1 MSVLAILHA
10 EIDFVSIHVLKMI
23 LALVMPY
30 VGWLIINQYAP
41 VQTGLLETQQYH
53 AICVIYY
60 HDLLEIF
67 LLVYTIIYFTAPR
80 PECTTDPECPDHL
93 ACIREKCQNP
103 CFTTTCGVNAECRV
117 TRHRAICYCKP
128 GYEGDPYR
136 ICEERKQEYF
146 YLFEV

>member
-1 MSVLAILHA
+1 MTGHLH
-10 EIDFVSIHVLKMI
+10 D
-23 LALVMPY
+23 
-30 VGWLIINQYAP
+30 
-41 VQTGLLETQQYH
+41 
-53 AICVIYY
+53 
-60 HDLLEIF
+60 
-67 LLVYTIIYFTAPR
+67 VYCFSAKR

-136 ICEERKQEYF
+136 ICEERKNSFNLYCLLRVK
-146 YLFEV
+146 YLMFLSKI